1 MHKPMESQESLQIRP
16 AKSCKYKY
24 MSRHYILY
32 VYNIHII
39 YIYTP
44 IYVNMYIYIYM
55 CVSVYKSHS
64 QEFDTGTAHLIR
76 RSTKPS
82 NFDSKRST
90 ILTNEDGAKKKSM
103 SSNWKLEQQPHSNIF
118 QPLFLATNLLLRAV
132 SSWILL
138 WGEQCLSYLLAMCW
152 VPVTVWVQW
161 KISVAIPIPLGWSRN
176 KV

>member
-1 MHKPMESQESLQIRP
+1 
-16 AKSCKYKY
+16 
-24 MSRHYILY
+24 
-32 VYNIHII
+32 
-39 YIYTP
+39 
-44 IYVNMYIYIYM
+44 MYIYIYTQM
-55 CVSVYKSHS
+55 YVNYIYIYMCVCVSVYKSHS
-64 QEFDTGTAHLIR
+64 QEFDIGTANLMR

-90 ILTNEDGAKKKSM
+90 ILTNEDGAKKKCM

-138 WGEQCLSYLLAMCW
+138 WAVLVLLASDLLRSCDRMGSVKDFCGW
-152 VPVTVWVQW
+152 PFPSHWDDLGRVVVFLH
-161 KISVAIPIPLGWSRN
+161 ISFRN

>member
-1 MHKPMESQESLQIRP
+1 M
-16 AKSCKYKY
+16 
-24 MSRHYILY
+24 
-32 VYNIHII
+32 
-39 YIYTP
+39 
-44 IYVNMYIYIYM
+44 
-55 CVSVYKSHS
+55 SVYKSHS
-64 QEFDTGTAHLIR
+64 QELFDTGTANLMR

-90 ILTNEDGAKKKSM
+90 IVRKGAWILTNEDGAKKKCM

-138 WGEQCLSYLLAMCW
+138 WGEQCLSYLLAICC

-161 KISVAIPIPLGWSRN
+161 KISVAIPIPLGWSRACGFPFLLDFYWISTGFRN